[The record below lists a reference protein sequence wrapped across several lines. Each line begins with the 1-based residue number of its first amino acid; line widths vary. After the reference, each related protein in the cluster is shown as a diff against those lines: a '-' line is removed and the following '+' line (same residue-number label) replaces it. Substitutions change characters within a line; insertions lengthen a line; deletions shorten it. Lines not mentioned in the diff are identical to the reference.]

1 MRRASKEAAIRQR
14 FESLASTLDERQRR
28 WWAASEA
35 KAWGYGGVSLVSRS
49 TGISRRTIHVGLRE
63 LQGDPTAALEIG
75 RVRRSGAGRPT
86 ATQTQPG
93 LLAALDALV
102 EPTSRGD
109 PESPL
114 RWTCKGVRRLA
125 TELRRQGFTIGK
137 QKVAELLA
145 ELGYSL
151 QGNRKTREGSQH
163 PDRNVQFEYIAGQV
177 RGFQKRGQPVISV
190 DTKKKELVG
199 DFKNVGKEWWPQG
212 KPAEVNVHD
221 FMDKKLGKAIPYGVY
236 DLTAN
241 AGWVSVGTDHDTADF
256 AVETIRRWWRE
267 MGRSLYPMATELLIT
282 ADGGGSNSSRNRRWK
297 VALQGLADELRMAIR
312 VCHFP
317 PGTSKWNKIEHCLF
331 SQIAINWRGRPLT
344 SHEVVVQLIANTT
357 TDTGLRVRAAL
368 DKNRYPTGIK
378 VTTKELAS
386 LNLRPAKFHGEW
398 NYTITS
404 SGKLLH

>member
-1 MRRASKEAAIRQR
+1 MRRASTEAAIRQR
-14 FESLASTLDERQRR
+14 FQGLAWTLDERQRR
-28 WWAASEA
+28 RWAAAEA
-35 KAWGYGGVSLVSRS
+35 TSWGYGGVSLVSRS
-49 TGISRRTIHVGLRE
+49 TGISRRAIHAGLHE
-63 LQGDPTAALEIG
+63 LQADPNAALAAD
-75 RVRRSGAGRPT
+75 RVRRSGAGRK
-86 ATQTQPG
+86 ALTQTQPD
-93 LLAALDALV
+93 LLDALDALV

-125 TELRRQGFTIGK
+125 AELRRQGFSIGK

-151 QGNRKTREGSQH
+151 QANRKTREGSQH
-163 PDRNVQFEYIAGQV
+163 PDRNAQFEFIAGQV
-177 RGFQKRGQPVISV
+177 RGFQNRGQPVISV

-199 DFKNVGKEWWPQG
+199 NFKNVGKEWRPQG
-212 KPAEVNVHD
+212 SATEVNVHD

-256 AVETIRRWWRE
+256 AVETIRRWWRK
-267 MGRSLYPMATELLIT
+267 MGRSLYPQATELLIT

-297 VALQGLADELRMAIR
+297 VALQDLADELKVAIR

-331 SQIAINWRGRPLT
+331 SQIGINWRGKPLT
-344 SHEVVVQLIANTT
+344 SHEVVVQLIAKTT
-357 TDTGLRVRAAL
+357 TETGLRVRAAL
-368 DKNRYPTGIK
+368 DKNSYPTGIK
-378 VTTKELAS
+378 VTDDELAS
-386 LNLRPAKFHGEW
+386 VNLRPAKFHGEW
-398 NYTITS
+398 NYTIRQA
-404 SGKLLH
+404 G